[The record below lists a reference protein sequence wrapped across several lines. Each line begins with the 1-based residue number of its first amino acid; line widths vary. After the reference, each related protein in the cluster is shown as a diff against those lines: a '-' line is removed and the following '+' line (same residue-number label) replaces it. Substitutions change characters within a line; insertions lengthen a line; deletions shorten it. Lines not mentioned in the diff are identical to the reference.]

1 MKDGKHEDEEITLRD
16 LSRAALERLVMKYR
30 AKRLSDRNPADVAED
45 EKKAD
50 EEREKLS
57 NLHSEKK
64 GDAPTPEVE
73 DDDLPEALSQ
83 SDSDEDS
90 ELEEEADKKAK
101 KAAKKS

>member
-30 AKRLSDRNPADVAED
+30 AKRLSDRNPADVE
-45 EKKAD
+45 AD
-50 EEREKLS
+50 EERKKLS
-57 NLHSEKK
+57 DLHSEKK

-73 DDDLPEALSQ
+73 DDDLPEVLSD